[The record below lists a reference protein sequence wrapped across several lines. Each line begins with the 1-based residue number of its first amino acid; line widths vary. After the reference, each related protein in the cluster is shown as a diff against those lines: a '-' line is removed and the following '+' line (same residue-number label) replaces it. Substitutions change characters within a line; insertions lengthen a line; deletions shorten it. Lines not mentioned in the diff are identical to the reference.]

1 MTGGRPELVAKLAA
15 RIKQEGPLTFADFME
30 AALYDPDFGYY
41 MTPGTRIGRGGDYYT
56 SPDVHP
62 LFAELIG
69 RQIAQAAESIAPF
82 RGERA
87 PQTPLPDPLRGE
99 GGHDF
104 TIVEMGAG
112 KGLLARH
119 LLNSYRCENPMFLSR
134 IRYLVVERSPAM
146 VSVQKQLLR
155 SLMDEGVGIT
165 WVPRLDALSVSS
177 LTGIIL
183 SNELVDA
190 FAVHRVVQR
199 PLGLREIFVGWEP
212 VGAGGARVPVAP
224 SIATGDGPPPALN
237 GRFIE
242 IEAPPSSPRL
252 QAYFDHIG
260 ISLEDGHQAEVNLH
274 ALDWMRQAGAVL
286 TRGLVLTIDYGHTAH
301 DLYAPTRKAGT
312 LLCYHRHTVSDT
324 PYLRVGEQDMTA
336 HVDFTSLALAGQEAG
351 LEVTGFTNQ
360 LHFLLGLG
368 IESAFAGLDPESP
381 ECAGMRSLLRP
392 EGMGATYKVL
402 VQHKGM
408 PAPELQS
415 LRSRPYFPD
424 ALLAGVPKTVAV
436 AP

>member
-1 MTGGRPELVAKLAA
+1 MNLGRPELVAKLAA
-15 RIKQEGPLTFADFME
+15 RVEQEGPLTFADFME
-30 AALYDPDFGYY
+30 AALYDPEFGYY
-41 MTPGTRIGRGGDYYT
+41 MSSDARIGRAGDYYT

-69 RQIAQAAESIAPF
+69 RQIAQAAEWV
-82 RGERA
+82 
-87 PQTPLPDPLRGE
+87 Q
-99 GGHDF
+99 DF
-104 TIVEMGAG
+104 TIMEMGAG
-112 KGLLARH
+112 KGLLARN
-119 LLNSYRCENPMFLSR
+119 LLNSYRRENPTFLSR
-134 IRYLVVERSPAM
+134 IRYLVVERSPAL
-146 VSVQKQLLR
+146 VSLQKQRLQ
-155 SLMDEGVGIT
+155 SLVDEGVRIT
-165 WVPRLDALSVSS
+165 WIPHLDALPAGS

-212 VGAGGARVPVAP
+212 VGAGGAPVPVAP
-224 SIATGDGPPPALN
+224 SNATGDGLPPALN

-242 IEAPPSSPRL
+242 IEAPPCSPAL
-252 QAYFDHIG
+252 QAYFDRIG
-260 ISLEDGHQAEVNLH
+260 VSLEDGHRAEVNLH
-274 ALDWMRQAGAVL
+274 ALDWMRQVGALL
-286 TRGLVLTIDYGHTAH
+286 TRGLVLTIDYGHTAR
-301 DLYAPTRKAGT
+301 DLYAPTRTAGT

-336 HVDFTSLALAGQEAG
+336 HVDFTSLALAGREAG

-368 IESAFAGLDPESP
+368 IESAFAGLDPESA
-381 ECAGMRSLLRP
+381 EGVSLRNLLRP
-392 EGMGATYKVL
+392 EGMGATYKIL

-408 PAPELQS
+408 PAPELDG
-415 LRSRPYFPD
+415 LRSKPYFTG
-424 ALLAGVPKTVAV
+424 ALLAGVPETVAV